1 MLDSI
6 REAIGMNSNA
16 VPSIAGSPSF
26 GAAQTKLETIGIGV
40 SRYGLVF
47 VLLSIGVLKFT
58 SGEAA
63 GIQPLVAHSPFM
75 SWMYS
80 ILSVQGV
87 SNLIGTTEIAIAQ
100 MMAMHRLSPKISF
113 LGSVGAIATFLLT
126 TSFLFST
133 PAAVG
138 WTHGFPILGE
148 VGQFLI
154 KDLVLLGAAL
164 WTAAEALQHA
174 APQRQ
179 TSSGF

>member
-1 MLDSI
+1 MQGRMLDSI

-87 SNLIGTTEIAIAQ
+87 SQPHWHDGNRDSPDDGHAPVVTQDLIFG
-100 MMAMHRLSPKISF
+100 
-113 LGSVGAIATFLLT
+113 
-126 TSFLFST
+126 
-133 PAAVG
+133 
-138 WTHGFPILGE
+138 
-148 VGQFLI
+148 
-154 KDLVLLGAAL
+154 
-164 WTAAEALQHA
+164 
-174 APQRQ
+174 
-179 TSSGF
+179 